1 MDCPPSALRTGGRPT
16 AFSIAEH
23 ASAHDNSAGVA
34 RCFIDNFRITIDPAF
49 GKALAFPLD
58 LRLERPLMDPLA
70 TITQRVLD
78 GIIRPGDKPIEGH
91 RDMCSDVSHQIL
103 QSGS

>member
-1 MDCPPSALRTGGRPT
+1 MPFERVVAPRPV
-16 AFSIAEH
+16 SITEYS
-23 ASAHDNSAGVA
+23 SAHDNSAGVA
-34 RCFIDNFRITIDPAF
+34 RGFIENFRITIDLAI

-58 LRLERPLMDPLA
+58 LRLERPLVDSLA

-78 GIIRPGDKPIEGH
+78 GIIRPGDKPVEGH